1 MKLFFNIYLRF
12 THFLIQ
18 SGCLKYFGVRK
29 LRLDAWSECVWKEI
43 PGETVSA
50 AHVLFHA
57 ASVGELEIL
66 MPLIEGFAAKK
77 IPMVVTVFSDSAF
90 PQVARL
96 TQIATYAGPS
106 PMESDWSAFFQKFQ
120 IAKVIVS
127 KYEAWPALWIECSVR
142 NLPLILIHAK
152 WRPSLALVKILIFI
166 FGFPLPRLYLFAE
179 SVVQASRLKKRFKFA
194 EVHSAMD
201 PRWKRISD
209 RSKSAALHPRVVF
222 WKKRYADEILKPFPY
237 GMVGSAWFEDLKVLL
252 PAFRE
257 AKGTLWVIPHSL
269 ETKNIKRM
277 QELLEVEI
285 PGRYILVN
293 EMGFLLELYSLAQW
307 VWVGGGFGKG
317 IHSTMEPAIYGVPL
331 ACGPKNVDQF
341 FETQMLC
348 DSQQLTVCKN
358 TKESLLWLESQSNR
372 SLLNVLNDQVLS
384 HFSQLIEHCIQIS

>member
-1 MKLFFNIYLRF
+1 
-12 THFLIQ
+12 
-18 SGCLKYFGVRK
+18 
-29 LRLDAWSECVWKEI
+29 
-43 PGETVSA
+43 
-50 AHVLFHA
+50 
-57 ASVGELEIL
+57 
-66 MPLIEGFAAKK
+66 
-77 IPMVVTVFSDSAF
+77 
-90 PQVARL
+90 
-96 TQIATYAGPS
+96 
-106 PMESDWSAFFQKFQ
+106 
-120 IAKVIVS
+120 
-127 KYEAWPALWIECSVR
+127 
-142 NLPLILIHAK
+142 
-152 WRPSLALVKILIFI
+152 
-166 FGFPLPRLYLFAE
+166 
-179 SVVQASRLKKRFKFA
+179 
-194 EVHSAMD
+194 MD